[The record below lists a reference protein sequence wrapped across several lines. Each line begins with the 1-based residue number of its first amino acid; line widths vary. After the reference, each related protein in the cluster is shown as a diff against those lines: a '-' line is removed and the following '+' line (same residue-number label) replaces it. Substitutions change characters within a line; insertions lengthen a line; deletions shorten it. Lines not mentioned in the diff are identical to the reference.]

1 MLYNKALISYADKK
15 MLTFKFVNAILN
27 IVLNFKG
34 IDRKEY
40 LRRCYFREQ
49 MAGVSLHNILRKQS
63 PSRGCERVLI
73 ISIQRSDSRY
83 RIYDSDGCQQSAGF
97 SWN

>member
-1 MLYNKALISYADKK
+1 MLYNKALISYDDKK

-27 IVLNFKG
+27 VVLNFKG

-40 LRRCYFREQ
+40 LRHCYFREQ